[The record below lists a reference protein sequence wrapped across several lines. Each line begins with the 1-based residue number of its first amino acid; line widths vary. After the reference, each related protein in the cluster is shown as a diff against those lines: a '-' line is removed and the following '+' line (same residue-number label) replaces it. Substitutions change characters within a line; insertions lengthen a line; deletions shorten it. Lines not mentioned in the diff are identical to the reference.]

1 MYVIIFIHLWLSVKS
16 VCYKINPNIRM
27 KNKPAAKSSSKGA
40 QCTID
45 DSKSWIVS
53 FQHFT
58 A

>member
-1 MYVIIFIHLWLSVKS
+1 
-16 VCYKINPNIRM
+16 M

-58 A
+58 AQNTLGINYIKRRE